1 MKDFLRD
8 DLKEIPSKQQGGG
21 QICPAE
27 IRMIISLEL
36 NVGFTSNQAV
46 NLSLSAVKRFIKENL
61 SIWSVDGL
69 WRALFH
75 KGPLES
81 ASQGPFI

>member
-1 MKDFLRD
+1 
-8 DLKEIPSKQQGGG
+8 
-21 QICPAE
+21 
-27 IRMIISLEL
+27 MIISLEL

-75 KGPLES
+75 KGPPRISLAGS
-81 ASQGPFI
+81 VYIID